1 MTSSWIH
8 FSLVYQEDAGNL
20 VYLRELASPLFYCAG
35 LDVFVFGGE
44 AGGNA
49 EMGLGAAG
57 FQDVGHHLRVTVG
70 RFYEELGLILGVGSL
85 FQFL

>member
-44 AGGNA
+44 AGGYA
-49 EMGLGAAG
+49 EMSLGATG
-57 FQDVGHHLRVTVG
+57 F
-70 RFYEELGLILGVGSL
+70 
-85 FQFL
+85 